1 MLIKKPIYQLLAIS
15 ENIVVTCDSS
25 SMISEAALTG
35 KPIYVASI
43 LPKKNDKRFQRFRNL
58 FRELNIIRNLGEEI
72 ENWNYQKLDETN
84 RVANII
90 KQKIILMSFLNSIQN
105 QSKKHEFPF
114 DHWEYNNALSDGAIE
129 EIIKADIPD
138 VSKHNLNYDGTR
150 AIDGG
155 AAEFREGIASGG
167 EAIKFRCFVT
177 KENEKQFPNLVKF
190 INELQSK
197 EVHET
202 ISKMINRDLSNS
214 YVRVEVI
221 CDREGFWLK
230 PHCDIKEKLMSGLI
244 FVNNANESEE
254 LGTDFYNDKLE
265 KVKTVPYK
273 NNYGYMFTSG
283 PNTGMA
289 WKRKK

>member
-1 MLIKKPIYQLLAIS
+1 MLL
-15 ENIVVTCDSS
+15 
-25 SMISEAALTG
+25 
-35 KPIYVASI
+35 
-43 LPKKNDKRFQRFRNL
+43 
-58 FRELNIIRNLGEEI
+58 
-72 ENWNYQKLDETN
+72 
-84 RVANII
+84 
-90 KQKIILMSFLNSIQN
+90 LNSIQN
-105 QSKKHEFPF
+105 KSKKYDYPF
-114 DHWEYNNALSDGAIE
+114 DHWMYNDALTDEAIE
-129 EIIKADIPD
+129 EITKADIPD
-138 VSKHNLNYDGTR
+138 VNKHNLSYDGTR

-197 EVHET
+197 EVHQT
-202 ISKMINRDLSNS
+202 ISKMINKDLSNS
-214 YVRVEVI
+214 FVRVEVI

-283 PNTGMA
+283 PNTWHGMEKKKIVKERRCIQVNYVTFETD
-289 WKRKK
+289 WKVL

>member
-1 MLIKKPIYQLLAIS
+1 
-15 ENIVVTCDSS
+15 
-25 SMISEAALTG
+25 
-35 KPIYVASI
+35 
-43 LPKKNDKRFQRFRNL
+43 
-58 FRELNIIRNLGEEI
+58 
-72 ENWNYQKLDETN
+72 
-84 RVANII
+84 
-90 KQKIILMSFLNSIQN
+90 MSFLSSIQN
-105 QSKKHEFPF
+105 KSKKHKFPF
-114 DHWEYNNALSDGAIE
+114 DHWEYDDALSDGVIK
-129 EIIKADIPD
+129 EITTADIPD
-138 VSKHNLNYDGTR
+138 VTKHNLDYDGTR

-155 AAEFREGIASGG
+155 TAEFREGIASGG
-167 EAIKFRCFVT
+167 EAIKFRCFVS

-244 FVNNANESEE
+244 FVNNTNESEE
-254 LGTDFYNDKLE
+254 LGTDFYNEKLE

-283 PNTGMA
+283 PNTWHGMEKKEIVKERRCLQVNYVTFPTD
-289 WKRKK
+289 WKVE